1 VRVLDHELVTAAGS
15 GHRDRL
21 SRVAALLAACLLAGC
36 SFHGAPASPRPPV
49 DLPADVLADY
59 RPRHPGYGLE
69 LEPSWDTGTH
79 HESFAFRF
87 LTYSEMECRPKA
99 VEGRYYRPP
108 GIPRGEKVPLII
120 IAPILA
126 GAVTDYLE
134 CRIFSRWACAAGL
147 ATFYLHQEKDILT
160 DARDGVDFEKLIRE
174 NIQDNIRAL
183 DLFVER
189 PEVDPARLGS
199 LGISLGAIKNVV
211 LIAVE
216 PRLEANVLCLAG
228 ADLPRILLR
237 SRERR
242 VERYVEKREER
253 EGLTPDEV
261 AADLERNFQAEPA
274 RFAPAIASDRVL
286 LFLGSLDR
294 SVPYDLGLLLR
305 EKLGLPDTWIMLA
318 GHYSGILA
326 APFAANRGFAFFHR
340 RFGTTG
346 PTTGRVLE

>member
-1 VRVLDHELVTAAGS
+1 MSAPDQQPYPCCRAHAG
-15 GHRDRL
+15 
-21 SRVAALLAACLLAGC
+21 ALALAFLLLAGC
-36 SFHGAPASPRPPV
+36 TFHGAPASPRAPV
-49 DLPADVLADY
+49 DLPADVLAAY

-69 LEPSWDTGTH
+69 LEPGTDGGTH

-87 LTYSEMECRPKA
+87 VTYSEMECRPKV
-99 VEGRYYRPP
+99 VEGRYYRPRR
-108 GIPRGEKVPLII
+108 IARGEKVPLII

-134 CRIFSRWACAAGL
+134 CRVFSRWACAEGMAS
-147 ATFYLHQEKDILT
+147 FYIYQEKDILT
-160 DARDGVDFEKLIRE
+160 DARDGVDFEKLIRD

-183 DLFVER
+183 DLFLGR
-189 PEVDPARLGS
+189 PEIDPTRLGS
-199 LGISLGAIKNVV
+199 LGISLGAIKNVI

-216 PRLEANVLCLAG
+216 PRLTANVLCLAG

-242 VERYVEKREER
+242 VERYIKQRQEK
-253 EGLTPDEV
+253 EGLTPEGV
-261 AADLERNFQAEPA
+261 AAELDRNFQAEPA
-274 RFAPAIASDRVL
+274 RFAPAISSDRVL

-305 EKLGLPDTWIMLA
+305 EKLGLPDTWILLA

-326 APFAANRGFAFFHR
+326 APFAANRGFAFIRR
-340 RFGTTG
+340 RFGMTPAAFESTD
-346 PTTGRVLE
+346 T